1 MDNLSQFNEAFFE
14 EAQEHLETMETM
26 LLDYDVV
33 APDIEDLNSVFRAAH
48 SIKGGSAIFGFTAM
62 TGLTHVM
69 ENMLDRARNEE
80 LELTNELITVLLETV
95 DVLKDILYN
104 YRNEEEIDWDAVE
117 VGKQRL
123 ENELAAATGDVP
135 KEETVAGNIS
145 AKSPE
150 PNEDSPD
157 EGFGFF
163 DEESES
169 NGSSSENEGFG
180 FFDEEPISNEDSSA
194 DEGFGLFDEEP
205 VSNESSSEDEGF
217 GFFDD
222 EPEPNENSSDD
233 EGFGFFD
240 EKLNSPSSNDDEIE
254 GFGLFE
260 QDDLE
265 ANDQVTKGEAE
276 QDHEGYGFFDETLQ
290 ARQKQDSIDNANGYG
305 IYPKDESQNNK
316 TVVEAQSTKPQAKPR
331 VKSPAKSSTDNKGT
345 EASSIRV
352 ETVKIDKL
360 VNLVGELVITQSML
374 NLIGQD
380 VQEEMAEK
388 MMGALAELERNTRE
402 IQEAVMSVRML
413 PISFVFNRFPRL
425 VRDLSVKMD
434 KKIELVIDGG
444 STEIDK
450 NLVEKISDPLTHLI
464 RNSVDHG
471 IEEPDVRVASGKSE
485 VGTVRLSAVQKGGE
499 IVISILDDGAGLNR
513 ERIVA
518 KAEEKGIALPE
529 PLTDEAVWQL
539 IFAPGFSTAAE
550 ITDISGRGVGMDVV
564 RRNIESLGG
573 RVEINSS
580 LGIGTEFVISL
591 PLTLAILDGMCVL
604 AEEQIFVVPLVNII
618 ESIQPMSDQVR
629 VIKGSKILWARE
641 EYWPLVDI
649 GKLLGGREESID
661 SLDLTQTIVVLVE
674 TAKNRFGLVVD
685 TLVGQQQV
693 VIKSLERHYRRVDG
707 VAGATIMGD
716 GGVALILDVD
726 SLTQFIST
734 DLGGTSYAVRAAG

>member
-1 MDNLSQFNEAFFE
+1 MDNLSQFNDAFFE
-14 EAQEHLETMETM
+14 EAQEHLETMETL
-26 LLDYDVV
+26 LLDYNVD
-33 APDIEDLNSVFRAAH
+33 APDIEELNSVFRAAH

-69 ENMLDRARNEE
+69 ENMLDLARNEE

-95 DVLKDILYN
+95 DVLKDILN
-104 YRNEEEIDWDAVE
+104 RYRNDEEIDWDTVE
-117 VGKQRL
+117 VSKQRL
-123 ENELAAATGDVP
+123 ENELAA
-135 KEETVAGNIS
+135 VASGLPVE
-145 AKSPE
+145 SP
-150 PNEDSPD
+150 NDIDSSEASTSEPD
-157 EGFGFF
+157 EEDGFGFF
-163 DEESES
+163 EDAPSDSDE
-169 NGSSSENEGFG
+169 
-180 FFDEEPISNEDSSA
+180 DQ
-194 DEGFGLFDEEP
+194 
-205 VSNESSSEDEGF
+205 GF

-222 EPEPNENSSDD
+222 EPPVQVDSSSNDGDGFGFFDENISAEASETEDDQGFGFFDENSEPESNQPDEEI

-240 EKLNSPSSNDDEIE
+240 
-254 GFGLFE
+254 
-260 QDDLE
+260 QDDQPNPETTSETVDQLE
-265 ANDQVTKGEAE
+265 GDSSAE
-276 QDHEGYGFFDETLQ
+276 PKSAQSKEEGYGFFDEKMK
-290 ARQKQDSIDNANGYG
+290 ARQVQDKVDNANGYG
-305 IYPKDESQNNK
+305 LYPKNEGSAETPKNELQSSK
-316 TVVEAQSTKPQAKPR
+316 LSTKSKA
-331 VKSPAKSSTDNKGT
+331 PAKSASEAKNT
-345 EASSIRV
+345 EATSIRV

-374 NLIGQD
+374 NLIGKD
-380 VQEEMAEK
+380 VQEEIAEK
-388 MMGALAELERNTRE
+388 MLGALAELERNTRE

-425 VRDLSVKMD
+425 VRDLSVKME
-434 KKIELVIDGG
+434 KQIELVIEGA

-471 IEEPDVRVASGKSE
+471 IESPEIRAASGKSE
-485 VGTVRLSAVQKGGE
+485 KGTVRLSAVQKGGE

-518 KAEEKGIALPE
+518 KAEEKGIDLPD

-550 ITDISGRGVGMDVV
+550 VTDVSGRGVGMDVV

-580 LGIGTEFVISL
+580 QGIGTEFVISL
-591 PLTLAILDGMCVL
+591 PLTLAILDGMCVQ
-604 AEEQIFVVPLVNII
+604 AEEQIFVVPLVNIV
-618 ESIQPMSDQVR
+618 ESIQPMNDQIR

-649 GKLLGGREESID
+649 GKRLGGRAESID
-661 SLDLTQTIVVLVE
+661 SLDLTQSIVVLVE
-674 TAKNRFGLVVD
+674 TAKSRFGLVVD
-685 TLVGQQQV
+685 TLEGQQQV

-726 SLTQFIST
+726 SLTQFISS
-734 DLGGTSYAVRAAG
+734 DLGGASYAVRAAG

>member
-1 MDNLSQFNEAFFE
+1 MDNLSQFNDAFFE
-14 EAQEHLETMETM
+14 EAQEHLETMETL

-33 APDIEDLNSVFRAAH
+33 APDIEELNSVFRAAH

-69 ENMLDRARNEE
+69 ENMLDLARNEE

-95 DVLKDILYN
+95 DVLKDILNN
-104 YRNEEEIDWDAVE
+104 YRNDEEIDWDTVE
-117 VGKQRL
+117 VSKQRL
-123 ENELAAATGDVP
+123 ENELANVANDLPVANATETPSNDVSNS
-135 KEETVAGNIS
+135 ETEA
-145 AKSPE
+145 E
-150 PNEDSPD
+150 

-163 DEESES
+163 EDTVSEPDE
-169 NGSSSENEGFG
+169 
-180 FFDEEPISNEDSSA
+180 DQ
-194 DEGFGLFDEEP
+194 
-205 VSNESSSEDEGF
+205 GF

-222 EPEPNENSSDD
+222 EPLTQMSSTEGEED
-233 EGFGFFD
+233 GFGFFD
-240 EKLNSPSSNDDEIE
+240 ENISSDSEDDQGFGFFDEDTESEVSQSDEDIE
-254 GFGLFE
+254 GFGFFE
-260 QDDLE
+260 QDDDALNVDMTTDE
-265 ANDQVTKGEAE
+265 AGQPLRNDSAE
-276 QDHEGYGFFDETLQ
+276 PKNTQSSEEGYGFFDEKMK
-290 ARQKQDSIDNANGYG
+290 ARQAQDKVDDANGYG
-305 IYPKDESQNNK
+305 IYSNGDGNAQAANSVQKPSKFATKSK
-316 TVVEAQSTKPQAKPR
+316 TPTKNAPE
-331 VKSPAKSSTDNKGT
+331 AKST
-345 EASSIRV
+345 EATSIRV

-380 VQEEMAEK
+380 VHEAMAEK
-388 MMGALAELERNTRE
+388 MMTALAELERNTRE

-425 VRDLSVKMD
+425 VRDLSVKME
-434 KKIELVIDGG
+434 KQIELVIEGA

-471 IEEPDVRVASGKSE
+471 IESPEIRAASGKSE
-485 VGTVRLSAVQKGGE
+485 KGTVRLSAVQKGGE

-518 KAEEKGIALPE
+518 KAEEKGIDLPY

-550 ITDISGRGVGMDVV
+550 VTDVSGRGVGMDVV

-573 RVEINSS
+573 RVEITSS
-580 LGIGTEFVISL
+580 QGIGTEFIISL
-591 PLTLAILDGMCVL
+591 PLTLAILDGMCVQ
-604 AEEQIFVVPLVNII
+604 AEEQIFVVPLVNIV
-618 ESIQPMSDQVR
+618 ESIQPMNDQIR

-649 GKLLGGREESID
+649 GKRLGGRAESIN
-661 SLDLTQTIVVLVE
+661 SLDLTQSIVVLVE
-674 TAKNRFGLVVD
+674 TAKSRFGLVVD

-693 VIKSLERHYRRVDG
+693 VIKSLERHYRRVEG

-726 SLTQFIST
+726 SLTQFISS
-734 DLGGTSYAVRAAG
+734 DSGGASYAVRAAG

>member
-1 MDNLSQFNEAFFE
+1 MDNLSQFNDAFFE
-14 EAQEHLETMETM
+14 EAQEHLETMETL

-33 APDIEDLNSVFRAAH
+33 APDIEELNSVFRAAH

-69 ENMLDRARNEE
+69 ENMLDLARNEE

-95 DVLKDILYN
+95 DVLKDILNN
-104 YRNEEEIDWDAVE
+104 YRNDEEIDWDTVE
-117 VGKQRL
+117 VSKQRL
-123 ENELAAATGDVP
+123 ENELANVANDLPVGIATEAPLNDGSNS
-135 KEETVAGNIS
+135 ETEA
-145 AKSPE
+145 E
-150 PNEDSPD
+150 

-163 DEESES
+163 EDTVTEPDE
-169 NGSSSENEGFG
+169 
-180 FFDEEPISNEDSSA
+180 DQ
-194 DEGFGLFDEEP
+194 
-205 VSNESSSEDEGF
+205 GF

-222 EPEPNENSSDD
+222 EPLTQLSSTEGEED
-233 EGFGFFD
+233 GFGFFD
-240 EKLNSPSSNDDEIE
+240 ENISSESEDDQGFGFFDEDTESEVSQSDEEIE
-254 GFGLFE
+254 GFGFFE
-260 QDDLE
+260 QDDDALNVDMTTDE
-265 ANDQVTKGEAE
+265 ADQPLRNDSAE
-276 QDHEGYGFFDETLQ
+276 SKNTQSSEEGYGFFDEKMK
-290 ARQKQDSIDNANGYG
+290 ARQAQDKVDDANGYG
-305 IYPKDESQNNK
+305 IYSNGDGNAQAANSVQKPSKFATKSK
-316 TVVEAQSTKPQAKPR
+316 TLTKNAPE
-331 VKSPAKSSTDNKGT
+331 AKST
-345 EASSIRV
+345 EATSIRV

-380 VQEEMAEK
+380 VHEAMAEK
-388 MMGALAELERNTRE
+388 MMTALAELERNTRE

-425 VRDLSVKMD
+425 VRDLSVKME
-434 KKIELVIDGG
+434 KQIELVIEGA

-471 IEEPDVRVASGKSE
+471 IESPEVRAASGKSE
-485 VGTVRLSAVQKGGE
+485 KGTVRLSAVQKGGE

-518 KAEEKGIALPE
+518 KAEEKGIDLPY

-550 ITDISGRGVGMDVV
+550 VTDVSGRGVGMDVV

-573 RVEINSS
+573 RVEITSS
-580 LGIGTEFVISL
+580 QGIGTEFIISL
-591 PLTLAILDGMCVL
+591 PLTLAILDGMCVQ
-604 AEEQIFVVPLVNII
+604 AEEQIFVVPLVNIV
-618 ESIQPMSDQVR
+618 ESIQPMNDQIR

-649 GKLLGGREESID
+649 GKRLGGRAESIN
-661 SLDLTQTIVVLVE
+661 SLDLTQSIVVLVE
-674 TAKNRFGLVVD
+674 TAKSRFGLVVD

-693 VIKSLERHYRRVDG
+693 VIKSLERHYRRVEG

-726 SLTQFIST
+726 SLTQFISS
-734 DLGGTSYAVRAAG
+734 DSGGASYAVRAAG

>member
-1 MDNLSQFNEAFFE
+1 MDNLSQFNEAFFD

-33 APDIEDLNSVFRAAH
+33 EPDIEVLNSVFRAAH
-48 SIKGGSAIFGFTAM
+48 SIKGGSAIFGFNAM

-80 LELTNELITVLLETV
+80 IELTNELITVLLETV
-95 DVLKDILYN
+95 DVLKDILHS
-104 YRNEEEIDWDAVE
+104 YRNDEEIDWDIIESSKA
-117 VGKQRL
+117 RL
-123 ENELAAATGDVP
+123 ETELAQAMAQQGSATDASAANT
-135 KEETVAGNIS
+135 TAN
-145 AKSPE
+145 
-150 PNEDSPD
+150 D

-163 DEESES
+163 EESETT
-169 NGSSSENEGFG
+169 EV
-180 FFDEEPISNEDSSA
+180 
-194 DEGFGLFDEEP
+194 L
-205 VSNESSSEDEGF
+205 EDEGF

-222 EPEPNENSSDD
+222 EAGSLSNSDD
-233 EGFGFFD
+233 EQGFGFFD
-240 EKLNSPSSNDDEIE
+240 EDMAESGEEDQGFGFFDDAPGTVAADEKTTSEEIE
-254 GFGLFE
+254 GFGFFE
-260 QDDLE
+260 SVEISDSDEVAQSQPQAPDIGVPDVKRTQE
-265 ANDQVTKGEAE
+265 G
-276 QDHEGYGFFDETLQ
+276 EGYGFFDEAMK
-290 ARQKQDSIDNANGYG
+290 ARQEQDKIDDAKGYG
-305 IYPKDESQNNK
+305 IYPKDETASTEELSKATKSRAKPVKASTNETKN
-316 TVVEAQSTKPQAKPR
+316 VEAT
-331 VKSPAKSSTDNKGT
+331 
-345 EASSIRV
+345 SIRV

-374 NLIGQD
+374 NLIGNE
-380 VQEEMAEK
+380 VQESVAEK

-425 VRDLSVKMD
+425 VRDLSTKMG
-434 KKIELVIDGG
+434 KQIELVIEGAN
-444 STEIDK
+444 TEIDK

-471 IEEPDVRVASGKSE
+471 IETAEVRKASGKVE
-485 VGTVRLSAVQKGGE
+485 KGTVRLSAMQKGGE
-499 IVISILDDGAGLNR
+499 IVISILDDGAGLNH

-518 KAEEKGIALPE
+518 KAEEKGIELPS
-529 PLTDEAVWQL
+529 PLTDDAVWQL

-550 ITDISGRGVGMDVV
+550 VTDISGRGVGMDVV

-580 LGIGTEFVISL
+580 PGIGTEFVISL
-591 PLTLAILDGMCVL
+591 PLTLAILDGMCVE
-604 AEEQIFVVPLVNII
+604 AEDQIFVVPLVNII
-618 ESIQPMSDQVR
+618 ESIQPMAEQIR
-629 VIKGSKILWARE
+629 VIKGSKILWARD

-649 GKLLGGREESID
+649 GRVLGGRDDSID
-661 SLDLTQTIVVLVE
+661 NFDLSEYIIVLVE
-674 TAKNRFGLVVD
+674 TSKSRFGLVVD

-726 SLTQFIST
+726 SLTQFISS
-734 DLGGTSYAVRAAG
+734 DLGGPSYAVRAAG